1 MTSTMTRFGIWRRGE
16 GDAFAAGR
24 FARSIMRQARDEL
37 AGVRAMIERVERMD
51 FISPKARDSYQFF
64 LTGAVY
70 DFRDTRTAGLTMI
83 ERWRGRPGFKEGYR
97 NG

>member
-1 MTSTMTRFGIWRRGE
+1 MNTLTRFGIWWRGE
-16 GDAFAAGR
+16 TDAHAAGR
-24 FARSIMRQARDEL
+24 FARVIMRQARYEL
-37 AGVRAMIERVERMD
+37 ATVCTLIERCERMD
-51 FISPKARDSYQFF
+51 FITPKARESYEFA

-83 ERWRGRPGFKEGYR
+83 ERWRSRPGFKEGYR

>member
-1 MTSTMTRFGIWRRGE
+1 MTKFSRFRIWWRGE
-16 GDAFAAGR
+16 TDAFAAGR

-37 AGVRAMIERVERMD
+37 AAVRAMIERCERMA
-51 FISPKARDSYQFF
+51 FITPKARDSYQFA
-64 LTGAVY
+64 LSGALY